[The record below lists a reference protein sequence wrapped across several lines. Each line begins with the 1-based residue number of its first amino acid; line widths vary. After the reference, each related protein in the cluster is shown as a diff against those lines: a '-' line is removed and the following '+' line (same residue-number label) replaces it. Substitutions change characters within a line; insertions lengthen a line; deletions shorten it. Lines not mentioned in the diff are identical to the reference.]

1 MLVPVEVKMRHYRK
15 PKFRH
20 DNEYYKREQKLNRKI
35 REFQNKY
42 YALSRPSTPAQYREM
57 DMLRREIKYLFSLQ
71 ESQVWQKS
79 YNRKHAYFDQLTLF
93 KSMYMMW
100 KRATFF
106 TYIEQYHNVPHH
118 ISMWAKH
125 IGANQV
131 PTEVFGA

>member
-1 MLVPVEVKMRHYRK
+1 MR
-15 PKFRH
+15 RH
-20 DNEYYKREQKLNRKI
+20 HKNNQYYERELLLNRKI

-42 YALSRPSTPAQYREM
+42 YTLNLESSPDYREM
-57 DMLRREIKYLFSLQ
+57 DRLRREIKHLFSLQ
-71 ESQVWQKS
+71 ELQVWQKS
-79 YNRKHAYFDQLTLF
+79 YNRKHAYFSQLTLF

-118 ISMWAKH
+118 ISMWARH

-131 PTEVFGA
+131 PTEVFGT

>member
-1 MLVPVEVKMRHYRK
+1 MRR
-15 PKFRH
+15 RH
-20 DNEYYKREQKLNRKI
+20 NNNLYYEREQLLNRKI

-42 YALSRPSTPAQYREM
+42 YALDLESSPDYRDM
-57 DMLRREIKYLFSLQ
+57 DRLRREIKHLFSLQ
-71 ESQVWQKS
+71 ELEVWQKS
-79 YNRKHAYFDQLTLF
+79 YNRKHAYFDQLALF

>member
-1 MLVPVEVKMRHYRK
+1 MR
-15 PKFRH
+15 RH
-20 DNEYYKREQKLNRKI
+20 HKNNQYYERELLLNRKI

-42 YALSRPSTPAQYREM
+42 YTLNRESSPDYREM
-57 DMLRREIKYLFSLQ
+57 DRLRREIKHLFSLQ
-71 ESQVWQKS
+71 ELQVWQKS
-79 YNRKHAYFDQLTLF
+79 YNRKHAYFSQLTLF

-118 ISMWAKH
+118 ISMWARH

-131 PTEVFGA
+131 PTEVFGT